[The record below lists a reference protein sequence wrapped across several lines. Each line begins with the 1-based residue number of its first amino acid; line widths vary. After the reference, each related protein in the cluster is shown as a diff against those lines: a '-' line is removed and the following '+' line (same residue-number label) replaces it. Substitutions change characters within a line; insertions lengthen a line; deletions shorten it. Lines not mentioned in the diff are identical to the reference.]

1 MSGIVNTG
9 SFPKRLWPG
18 VLAWF
23 GDEYN
28 RYDMEYKEIFET
40 KKSDKAYEDLTGLVG
55 MGLAVI
61 KDQGGSVEYAAP
73 KQGYTSRFV
82 NINYG
87 KGFIITQE
95 MQDDDQYAAS
105 IAEIGAKQLAFS
117 MIQTKET
124 IGANVLNNGF
134 TGGAFV
140 GGDGVALLSTAHP
153 LMGGSGATSSN
164 KLSVDADFSEAALEQ
179 ALIDIAGIVDD
190 ANMKLKLMPEKLI
203 IPRQV
208 EFDARRV
215 LMSDYRVATA
225 DNDINASKG
234 FLPGGYCVNHFL
246 SDSDAW
252 FIRTNCPVSML
263 HLERSPF
270 ALTSD
275 DDFDTSNAKFKVME
289 RYSFGWAD
297 WRGIFGSSGAG

>member
-23 GDEYN
+23 GDAYD
-28 RYDMEYKEIFET
+28 RYEMEYTKIFET
-40 KKSDKAYEDLTGLVG
+40 KKSEKAYEDLTGLVG

-61 KDQGGSVEYAAP
+61 KDQGGSVEYASP
-73 KQGYTSRFV
+73 KQGFTSRFV

-105 IAEIGAKQLAFS
+105 IAETGAKQLAFS
-117 MIQTKET
+117 MTQTKET

-134 TGGAFV
+134 TAGATA

-153 LMGGSGATSSN
+153 LNGQAGGTFSN
-164 KLSVDADFSEAALEQ
+164 KLATDADFSEAALEQ
-179 ALIDIAGIVDD
+179 ALIDIAAFLDD
-190 ANMKLKLMPEKLI
+190 AGMKMKVMSQRLI
-203 IPRQV
+203 IPSAV
-208 EFDARRV
+208 EFDARRI
-215 LMSDYRVATA
+215 LQSDYRPSSA

-234 FLPGGYCVNHFL
+234 YIPEGYFVNHFL
-246 SDSDAW
+246 TDNDAW
-252 FIRTNCPVSML
+252 FIMTNCPVSML
-263 HLERSPF
+263 HLERSPYS
-270 ALTSD
+270 LTSD

-297 WRGIFGSSGAG
+297 PRGIYGSAGA

>member
-23 GDEYN
+23 GDAYA
-28 RYDMEYKEIFET
+28 RYEMEYTKIFET
-40 KKSDKAYEDLTGLVG
+40 RKSDKAYEDVTGLVG

-61 KDQGGSVEYAAP
+61 KDQGGPVQYAAP
-73 KQGYTSRFV
+73 KQGFTHRFV

-95 MQDDDQYAAS
+95 AQDDDQYAAS
-105 IAEIGAKQLAFS
+105 LAEMGAKQLAFS
-117 MIQTKET
+117 MSQTKET
-124 IGANVLNNGF
+124 IAANVLNNGF
-134 TGGAFV
+134 TGGAYV

-153 LMGGSGATSSN
+153 LAGVSGSTFSN
-164 KLSVDADFSEAALEQ
+164 KLAVDADFSEAALEQ
-179 ALIDIAGIVDD
+179 ALYDIADLKDD
-190 ANMKLKLMPEKLI
+190 AGMKMKVLPKRLI
-203 IPRQV
+203 IPYGI
-208 EFDARRV
+208 EFDVRRV
-215 LMSDYRVATA
+215 LNSDLRPGTA

-234 FLPGGYCVNHFL
+234 FIPEGYSVNHFL
-246 SDSDAW
+246 TDADAW
-252 FIRTNCPVSML
+252 FIITNCPMSML
-263 HLERSPF
+263 HLERSPY
-270 ALTSD
+270 ALTAD

-297 WRGIFGSSGAG
+297 PRGIFGSSGG